1 MKENVQTCSYMRS
14 VCEIDNAITQFAFK
28 MTKSTFQHEKP
39 MLLVRFVQII
49 TGSALAGK
57 KL

>member
-1 MKENVQTCSYMRS
+1 MLS

-28 MTKSTFQHEKP
+28 MTKSTFHPEKL

-49 TGSALAGK
+49 TGIGLAGK

>member
-1 MKENVQTCSYMRS
+1 MFS

-28 MTKSTFQHEKP
+28 MPKSTFHPEKL
-39 MLLVRFVQII
+39 MLLVRFVEII
-49 TGSALAGK
+49 AGIRLDGK